1 MAYKM
6 YFYSPKNKKIMAE
19 VPNPKVILKKKQVST
34 IVDFCLEE
42 SIEFSVK
49 QQTFPDTDWEIE
61 MKMKDFKVAVLLG
74 MFLRE
79 NRIDIDGIDPQRYR
93 KIVKKADEKPE
104 PAVREERSKPEK
116 SSASLMPSS
125 DEPTLI

>member
-1 MAYKM
+1 
-6 YFYSPKNKKIMAE
+6 MAE
-19 VPNPKVILKKKQVST
+19 VANPKVILKKKQVPT

-42 SIEFSVK
+42 SIEFTVK

-61 MKMKDFKVAVLLG
+61 MKMKDFKAAVLLG

-93 KIVKKADEKPE
+93 KSVKKADEKPE
-104 PAVREERSKPEK
+104 PAAKEEKPKLEK
-116 SSASLMPSS
+116 SSPNLMMPAS
-125 DEPTLI
+125 DDQPTLI

>member
-1 MAYKM
+1 
-6 YFYSPKNKKIMAE
+6 MAE
-19 VPNPKVILKKKQVST
+19 VANPKVVLKKKQVPT

-61 MKMKDFKVAVLLG
+61 MKMKDFRAAVLLG

-79 NRIDIDGIDPQRYR
+79 NRIDIDGIDPLRYKR
-93 KIVKKADEKPE
+93 NSKKSDEKTE
-104 PAVREERSKPEK
+104 PATKEEKAKAEK
-116 SSASLMPSS
+116 SNATENNS
-125 DEPTLI
+125 EPTLI

>member
-1 MAYKM
+1 
-6 YFYSPKNKKIMAE
+6 MAE

-79 NRIDIDGIDPQRYR
+79 NRIDIDGIDPQRY
-93 KIVKKADEKPE
+93 KKSVKKADEKSE
-104 PAVREERSKPEK
+104 PAAKEEKSKPEK
-116 SSASLMPSS
+116 TSSPLMPSS